1 MKIDVTKQ
9 AYDEIVESFK
19 GASKALSFASVE
31 GRVFVNF
38 G

>member
-9 AYDEIVESFK
+9 AYNEVAEAFK
-19 GASKALSFASVE
+19 GAGKALSFASVG